1 MKQKVPPDKHI
12 NQWIWIPRMTRD
24 LEGPYKAL
32 ALLGCRNT
40 PDRLSTRGTACV
52 TLVKVGLFSRL
63 FQRDGWILSSIC
75 QECRVETCSL
85 SPVIGQWGELSGA
98 E

>member
-52 TLVKVGLFSRL
+52 TLVKWDCSVVFSNEMAG
-63 FQRDGWILSSIC
+63 F
-75 QECRVETCSL
+75 
-85 SPVIGQWGELSGA
+85 
-98 E
+98 